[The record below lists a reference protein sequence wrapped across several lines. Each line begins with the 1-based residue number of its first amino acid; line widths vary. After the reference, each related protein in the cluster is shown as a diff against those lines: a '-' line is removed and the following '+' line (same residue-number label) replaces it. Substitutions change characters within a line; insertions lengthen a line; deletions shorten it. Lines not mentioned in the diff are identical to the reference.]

1 MACWLFTDGSRRRTR
16 GAGLSPIRQLF
27 PLTDAGMREGRSSA
41 VDRPRGP
48 AARSGMPRAGRGGL
62 GHPRGFRRA
71 TIGCTALAV
80 FCACACERANMPATT
95 GDMKPGVPLAALF
108 DWAGDPELLVVSF
121 LQHGTTRIEIG
132 RIDDHVYVGTI
143 LRKVRVVRDEN
154 ERIGTGGAEF
164 HLDFHTRTQ
173 VVSVKYLTTGVY
185 LAPLSWQREPGPTA
199 TSSELE
205 RELARVGHLR
215 CPSWDYDLRLTPRSR
230 GFLDGFVLALQWSA
244 LHADSADPGAASRP
258 HHTGESSIRRER
270 LPDAV
275 RPGGRAPAGQAAP
288 AAKPPP

>member
-1 MACWLFTDGSRRRTR
+1 MRRP
-16 GAGLSPIRQLF
+16 LPPI
-27 PLTDAGMREGRSSA
+27 DAGMRKGRSSA

-48 AARSGMPRAGRGGL
+48 AAGPGMPRAGRGGF
-62 GHPRGFRRA
+62 GHPLGFHRA
-71 TIGCTALAV
+71 TIGCMALAV

-95 GDMKPGVPLAALF
+95 GDMNPGVPLAALY
-108 DWAGDPELLVVSF
+108 DWTGEPELLVVS
-121 LQHGTTRIEIG
+121 LVQHGTTRIEIG

-143 LRKVRVVRDEN
+143 LRKIRVVRDEN
-154 ERIGTGGAEF
+154 ERTYTGVPEY

-185 LAPLSWQREPGPTA
+185 LAPLSLQREPRPTA
-199 TSSELE
+199 TSSTLA

-244 LHADSADPGAASRP
+244 LHSDSADSGAASRP
-258 HHTGESSIRRER
+258 RHTSERSVRREH

-275 RPGGRAPAGQAAP
+275 RPGGRAPADQVAP
-288 AAKPPP
+288 AAKLPP